1 MLIGKRNFDL
11 NSGKSYIFGILNV
24 TPDSFSDGGK
34 YDNLDAALAQA
45 KQMVDDGAD
54 VIDIGG
60 ESTRPGYTL
69 ISVEEELERILPVID
84 IIKTNMDVPVSI
96 DTYKWQVAKAALE
109 AGADMINDIWGL
121 DYPEDASHEMAKI
134 VAEADVPICIMHNNP
149 EKLIFEK
156 EEDFLETLLSQIRSR
171 IEIAKAA
178 GIKDENIMLDPG
190 VGFAKNLD
198 GNKWSIP
205 AVADLKA
212 MGYPVLLGISNKSI
226 IGNIS
231 DLPVGERTEGTIALD
246 VLGRSYGADFFRVHD
261 VRSNKR
267 ALEIADAIL
276 NSTNH
281 K

>member
-1 MLIGKRNFDL
+1 MIIGNKNFDC
-11 NSGKSYIFGILNV
+11 SIGKSYIFGILNV

-34 YDNLDAALAQA
+34 YSNVDEALKQA
-45 KQMVDDGAD
+45 IQMVEDGAD

-69 ISVEEELERILPVID
+69 ISEEEELERILPVIEK
-84 IIKTNMDVPVSI
+84 IKGNLDAPISV
-96 DTYKWQVAKAALE
+96 DTYKWKVAKEALA

-121 DYPEDASHEMAKI
+121 DYPEDSAHEMAKV
-134 VAEADVPICIMHNNP
+134 VAEAGVPVCVMHNNSI
-149 EKLIFEK
+149 KMDCAT
-156 EEDFLETLLSQIRSR
+156 EEEFLKQLLADMQKR
-171 IEIAKAA
+171 IDIAKAA

-190 VGFAKNLD
+190 VGFAKGLNE
-198 GNKWSIP
+198 NKWSIP
-205 AVADLKA
+205 AIVQLKA

-246 VLGRSYGADFFRVHD
+246 VLGRVYGGDFFRVHD
-261 VRSNKR
+261 VKSNKR

-276 NSTNH
+276 TSTI